1 MCTKQVNSFK
11 NFCKKTEANF
21 NIMMILKRNFRQI
34 FCLAL
39 LLFNVVAVCAQHH
52 SKTKPNIVLIL
63 TDDQGWGDLSVNGN
77 TNLNTPNIDKLA
89 EKGVTFDRF
98 YVSPVCAPTRA
109 ELLTGR
115 YHLRVGVTGV
125 SSGEERLNLDETTI
139 AEVFKVAGYTT
150 AAYGKWHNGT
160 QAPYHPNTRGFEDF
174 YGFCSGHWGDYFSP
188 MLEHN
193 GEIVKG
199 NGFIIDDLTDHGL
212 AFIEKNKDNPFFL
225 YLPFN
230 TPHSPM
236 QVPDKYWNKF
246 KDKELTQR
254 GKDFE
259 KEDILHSKAALAM
272 SENIDWNVGRL
283 MAKLDELKLSENTI
297 IIYLSDNGPNG
308 HRWNGGMKGIK
319 GSTDEG
325 GVRSPMFMKW
335 KGTLEAGKTIKEIS
349 GAIDL
354 LPTLTDLA
362 GIAYNS
368 KKELDGV
375 SLKPLLFEKNPKWED
390 RFIINCWRKR
400 TSIRS
405 QNYRLGYNGE
415 LFDMVEDPNQT
426 TDISAVKP
434 TIFKKLSEVKEQ
446 WESEVVSKI
455 PEIDNRPFIIGHP
468 GLKTTQIPARDAVLY
483 GNVQRSS
490 QYPNCSYL
498 TNWKSIN
505 DKISWNV
512 EVPKEGDFEVVIYYT
527 CAPEGIGSTFELS
540 FGSAKL
546 VGKITEPFNPP
557 EKGMENDRVKRIES
571 YIKEF
576 KPLKIGTIHLK
587 KGQGV
592 LKLQATEIPESQIMD
607 FRLLTLERI

>member
-1 MCTKQVNSFK
+1 
-11 NFCKKTEANF
+11 
-21 NIMMILKRNFRQI
+21 
-34 FCLAL
+34 
-39 LLFNVVAVCAQHH
+39 
-52 SKTKPNIVLIL
+52 
-63 TDDQGWGDLSVNGN
+63 
-77 TNLNTPNIDKLA
+77 
-89 EKGVTFDRF
+89 
-98 YVSPVCAPTRA
+98 
-109 ELLTGR
+109 
-115 YHLRVGVTGV
+115 
-125 SSGEERLNLDETTI
+125 
-139 AEVFKVAGYTT
+139 
-150 AAYGKWHNGT
+150 
-160 QAPYHPNTRGFEDF
+160 
-174 YGFCSGHWGDYFSP
+174 
-188 MLEHN
+188 
-193 GEIVKG
+193 
-199 NGFIIDDLTDHGL
+199 
-212 AFIEKNKDNPFFL
+212 
-225 YLPFN
+225 
-230 TPHSPM
+230 
-236 QVPDKYWNKF
+236 
-246 KDKELTQR
+246 
-254 GKDFE
+254 
-259 KEDILHSKAALAM
+259 
-272 SENIDWNVGRL
+272 
-283 MAKLDELKLSENTI
+283 
-297 IIYLSDNGPNG
+297 
-308 HRWNGGMKGIK
+308 
-319 GSTDEG
+319 
-325 GVRSPMFMKW
+325 
-335 KGTLEAGKTIKEIS
+335 
-349 GAIDL
+349 
-354 LPTLTDLA
+354 LA

-368 KKELDGV
+368 KKEFDGV

-483 GNVQRSS
+483 GNAQRSS

-540 FGSAKL
+540 FGNAKL

-576 KPLKIGTIHLK
+576 KPLRVGTIHLK
-587 KGQGV
+587 KGKDV
-592 LKLQATEIPESQIMD
+592 FELQATKIKGLQVMD
-607 FRLLTLERI
+607 FRLLTLERM